1 MSSTVFQ
8 PILDLIQNHR
18 KTSKKTWNDLDW
30 INGSNSAPQYF
41 VIYMVCT
48 TWDKQIS
55 RTFQGF
61 FKDKL
66 QFTRT
71 KIYLINRHSS
81 IPLKH
86 WSHYRPKHVME
97 SFTIFY
103 FFGHT
108 TFRNKT
114 LQNNWVWLII
124 ASEVQN
130 SIWNKETEINYCSCT
145 KMFSCYPWV
154 LQVLIHK
161 GWAKFSSAK

>member
-18 KTSKKTWNDLDW
+18 KTSKKTWNDLVW
-30 INGSNSAPQYF
+30 INGSNSAPQYLSFTWF
-41 VIYMVCT
+41 VQLET
-48 TWDKQIS
+48 NK
-55 RTFQGF
+55 FQGF

-71 KIYLINRHSS
+71 KIYLINRHSL

-86 WSHYRPKHVME
+86 WSRYWPKHVME
-97 SFTIFY
+97 SFMIFY

-114 LQNNWVWLII
+114 LQNNWVWLVI

-161 GWAKFSSAK
+161 GWAKFSSI

>member
-1 MSSTVFQ
+1 MCCSNMSSTVFQ

-30 INGSNSAPQYF
+30 INGSNSAPQYLSFTWF
-41 VIYMVCT
+41 VQLET
-48 TWDKQIS
+48 NKFL

-71 KIYLINRHSS
+71 KIYLINRHSL

-86 WSHYRPKHVME
+86 WLRYWPKHVME
-97 SFTIFY
+97 SFMIFY

-108 TFRNKT
+108 TFSNKT
-114 LQNNWVWLII
+114 LQNNWVRLVI

-145 KMFSCYPWV
+145 KMFSCYPCV
-154 LQVLIHK
+154 
-161 GWAKFSSAK
+161 

>member
-1 MSSTVFQ
+1 
-8 PILDLIQNHR
+8 
-18 KTSKKTWNDLDW
+18 
-30 INGSNSAPQYF
+30 
-41 VIYMVCT
+41 MVCT
-48 TWDKQIS
+48 TWDKQIL

-71 KIYLINRHSS
+71 KIYLINRHSL

-86 WSHYRPKHVME
+86 WSRYWPKHVME

-114 LQNNWVWLII
+114 LQNNWVWLVI

-154 LQVLIHK
+154 LQVLIYTK
-161 GWAKFSSAK
+161 DEPNFPQSNFTEKVVLCRQGCKFQGLFKT